1 MKRLVVLLAVMAILM
16 LALAVPAFAMASDD
30 ANCVGR
36 EASVFTQVGQDRG
49 VPGIPTRRR
58 VR

>member
-16 LALAVPAFAMASDD
+16 LALAVPSFAMASDD

-36 EASVFTQVGQDRG
+36 EASVFTQVTHGPWRAA
-49 VPGIPTRRR
+49 PKP
-58 VR
+58 